1 MTKDETGRTDRME
14 QKLVAVYEILT
25 KAQDAGG
32 RNWHEIASRQERAIL
47 KALEILEE
55 DRR

>member
-1 MTKDETGRTDRME
+1 MTKDETDRTDRME